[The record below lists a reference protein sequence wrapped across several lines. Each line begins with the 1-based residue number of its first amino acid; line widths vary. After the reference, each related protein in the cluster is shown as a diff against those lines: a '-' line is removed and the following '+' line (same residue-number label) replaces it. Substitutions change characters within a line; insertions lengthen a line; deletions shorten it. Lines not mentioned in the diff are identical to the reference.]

1 MATMAHELHDVHLY
15 RMSLPEHE
23 CPWGLKAI
31 ALMHSRGIGFRG
43 SPAQQSG
50 RGQRVQAAAHV
61 ATTPQI
67 FSGDRRIG
75 GYSDLA
81 AVLGEEAEGATY
93 SYHL

>member
-1 MATMAHELHDVHLY
+1 MTDTLATMAHELHDVHLY

-31 ALMHSRGIGFRG
+31 ALMNSRGIDFEDHLLR
-43 SPAQQSG
+43 SQDEVNAFK
-50 RGQRVQAAAHV
+50 QRHDV

-81 AVLGEEAEGATY
+81 ALLGEEAKGAT
-93 SYHL
+93 